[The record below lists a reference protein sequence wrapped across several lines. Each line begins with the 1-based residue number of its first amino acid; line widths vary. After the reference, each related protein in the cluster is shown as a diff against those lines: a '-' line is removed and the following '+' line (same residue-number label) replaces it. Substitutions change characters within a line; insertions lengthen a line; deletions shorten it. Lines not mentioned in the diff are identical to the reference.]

1 MFRKLGAKEES
12 SRNHSVADGMVFR
25 SETLAPQGGND
36 APGACGED
44 AERYGGALG
53 PWRSPVLRAIAFQP
67 RTHGAYPSAR
77 WIAIR
82 SRAPRDERFGPL
94 LRGDE
99 RVGTTSPNDEAR
111 LLTGAG
117 HVGSTGNKR
126 TKVVP
131 TPGVDWTSTVPL
143 WL

>member
-1 MFRKLGAKEES
+1 MAE
-12 SRNHSVADGMVFR
+12 
-25 SETLAPQGGND
+25 
-36 APGACGED
+36 PGATGDRIPAANTRCVPKRPMDRDQE
-44 AERYGGALG
+44 
-53 PWRSPVLRAIAFQP
+53 
-67 RTHGAYPSAR
+67 PS
-77 WIAIR
+77 
-82 SRAPRDERFGPL
+82 APRDERFGPL

-99 RVGTTSPNDEAR
+99 WVGTTSPNDEAR

-131 TPGVDWTSTVPL
+131 TPGVDWTSTIPL